1 MDELKVKKC
10 FKCNKTKELSD
21 FYKHKEM
28 ADGHVN
34 LSISDIDLLII
45 DKDQK

>member
-28 ADGHVN
+28 ADVTV
-34 LSISDIDLLII
+34 LIHS
-45 DKDQK
+45 QSGP